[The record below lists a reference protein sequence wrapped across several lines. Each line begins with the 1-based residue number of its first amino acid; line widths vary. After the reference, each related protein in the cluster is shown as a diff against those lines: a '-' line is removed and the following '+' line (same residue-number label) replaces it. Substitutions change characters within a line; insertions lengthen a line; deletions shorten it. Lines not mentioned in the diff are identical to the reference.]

1 MIRVAGHAEV
11 LVEHC
16 RRSNAGLFYSTREEF
31 AECIHLLLADHQL
44 RGQMGRN
51 GQAYVSA
58 NYSWNVIM
66 SKYDRL
72 IAALPKT

>member
-1 MIRVAGHAEV
+1 M

-31 AECIHLLLADHQL
+31 AECTHLLLADRQL
-44 RGQMGRN
+44 REQLGRN
-51 GQAYVSA
+51 GKAYVAA

-66 SKYDRL
+66 AKYDKL